1 MSDWFLNMLLTPLI
15 SAVQVAVQKMKF
27 SVKKTGD
34 LFTFAKEI
42 LNEKLV
48 KLKKSNLDHQIPTR
62 PSN

>member
-15 SAVQVAVQKMKF
+15 SAVQVTVQKMKF
-27 SVKKTGD
+27 SVKKTRD

-42 LNEKLV
+42 LNAKLV
-48 KLKKSNLDHQIPTR
+48 KLKKSNLDHQILTR